1 MTWFSM
7 LTALCGSRLKK
18 RVCLNITLW
27 LDGENV
33 EVTQVL

>member
-18 RVCLNITLW
+18 VCLNITFW

-33 EVTQVL
+33 EVTQML